1 MSARTVF
8 THLVATFVVAFGLA
22 ACDTSASGDAPAKAE
37 SEAHQL
43 VAKGAL
49 LLDVRTPSEFASGHL
64 ANAVNIPVQ
73 ELEQR
78 IGEAGP
84 KDRPIVV
91 YCRSGRRSAMAK
103 SMLEKAGYAKVLDI
117 GPMSNW

>member
-1 MSARTVF
+1 MKARTLF
-8 THLVATFVVAFGLA
+8 SRFAVAFALSLGVA
-22 ACDTSASGDAPAKAE
+22 ACDAASGGAPAAE

-73 ELEQR
+73 ELDKR

-103 SMLEKAGYAKVLDI
+103 SMLQKAGYAKVLDI

>member
-1 MSARTVF
+1 MSARSLF
-8 THLVATFVVAFGLA
+8 THLAAVVALAVGLA
-22 ACDTSASGDAPAKAE
+22 ACDGASAGGASAE

-43 VAKGAL
+43 VAQGAL

-64 ANAVNIPVQ
+64 PNAVNIPVQ
-73 ELEQR
+73 ELGKR

-84 KDRPIVV
+84 KDRAIVV

-103 SMLEKAGYAKVLDI
+103 SMLQKAGYAKVLDI